1 MKIVVAADL
10 HYGVG
15 YNQEIC
21 HKLVQRILKKK
32 PDVII
37 LAGDTFHFD
46 FQLLTDCLEL
56 FKDFKGDKMLVPG
69 NHDLWTEGGNSLEL
83 YEKTLPNII
92 RQAGFHYLDEKPFIK
107 ENVAFVGNIGWY
119 DFTFKDLTR
128 PIPQEFYEKKYWPG
142 AIIHNDGRYVHLGI
156 TDEEFTR
163 RLNTKLK
170 KHLAQVSKNPKVDT
184 IICTFHHVPFKQLQH
199 SHHTSMDRFL
209 TAFSGSRETGEIC
222 LSFPKVKYVF
232 CGHTHQKKKALIN
245 GVHAINVGSDYLRKR
260 FEVLEI

>member
-21 HKLVQRILKKK
+21 RKFVQRILRKK

-46 FQLLTDCLEL
+46 TQLLIDCLKL
-56 FKDFKGDKMLVPG
+56 FADFKGDKLIVAG
-69 NHDLWTEGGNSLEL
+69 NHDLWTENGNSLEL
-83 YEKTLPNII
+83 YEKVIPKIVKEN
-92 RQAGFHYLDEKPFIK
+92 GFHYLDEKPFIK
-107 ENVAFVGNIGWY
+107 NNIAFVGNISWY
-119 DFTFKDLTR
+119 DYSFKDPTR

-142 AIIHNDGRYVHLGI
+142 AVIHNDGRYVRLGI
-156 TDEEFTR
+156 SDERFTKQ
-163 RLNTKLK
+163 LNAKLK
-170 KHLAQVSKNPKVDT
+170 RHLTQVSKNPKVNT
-184 IICTFHHVPFKQLQH
+184 IICTFHHVPFKELQH

-209 TAFSGSRETGEIC
+209 TAFAGSKETGGIC

-232 CGHTHQKKKALIN
+232 CGHTHQKRKAVMN
-245 GVHAINVGSDYLRKR
+245 GVHAINVGSDYLKKR
-260 FEVLEI
+260 FEIIEV